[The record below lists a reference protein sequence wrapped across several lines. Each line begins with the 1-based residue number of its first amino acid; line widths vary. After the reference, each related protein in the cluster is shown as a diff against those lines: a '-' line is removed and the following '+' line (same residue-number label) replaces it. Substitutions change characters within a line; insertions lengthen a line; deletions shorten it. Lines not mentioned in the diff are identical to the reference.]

1 MDIRLKH
8 NIFSSFRVQL
18 AGYAIVSCILTFLS
32 DVSALAFIQLVKWNL
47 ARITLKK
54 TMLKEPEDVF
64 TIMKQTEPG
73 VWWLLVIITVFCFFV
88 YYIVLSAPMVKYFRE
103 IISGVQRIK
112 NGDLETKI
120 PIRPFGELADLAL
133 AVNAMQVELKT
144 TIAKEREAE
153 HVKDELITNVAHD
166 LRTPLTSIIG
176 YLNLLQ
182 NPGQLDGE
190 TQEKYLH
197 IAYDKAVRM
206 EGLVTDLFDFT
217 RYEKNKVVITK
228 NRLELKQFMEQIL
241 DEFYPSL
248 METHLECYTVFP
260 PEKIYIDGD
269 GELLARAFGNL
280 MGNAIKY
287 GAEGKQIQVEIQN
300 YPETHRARISII
312 NYGRLI
318 APKDLDKIF
327 DKFYRGDAARSSKEG
342 GTGLGL
348 AIAKN
353 IFDMHNGMIRV
364 RSDEGGTVFEV
375 LLPTV

>member
-1 MDIRLKH
+1 MKLNILK
-8 NIFSSFRVQL
+8 SFRVQL
-18 AGYAIVSCILTFLS
+18 AGYAIISCILTFLS
-32 DVSALAFIQLVKWNL
+32 DISVIAFIQLVKWNL

-54 TMLKEPEDVF
+54 SLVGTPEDIF
-64 TIMKQTEPG
+64 TIMRQTEPG
-73 VWWLLVIITVFCFFV
+73 IWWLLAIITVFCFCV
-88 YYIVLSAPMVKYFRE
+88 YYIVMTAPMVNYFRE

-120 PIRPFGELADLAL
+120 PIRPFGELEDLAI
-133 AVNAMQVELKT
+133 AVNAMQMELKT

-166 LRTPLTSIIG
+166 LRTPLTSILG

-182 NPGQLDGE
+182 NPEQLDKE
-190 TQEKYLH
+190 TEKKYLN

-217 RYEKNKVVITK
+217 RYEKNKMVITK
-228 NRLELKQFMEQIL
+228 SRLDLKQFMEQIL

-248 METHLECYTVFP
+248 MEAHLECYTVFP

-287 GAEGKQIQVEIQN
+287 GAEGKQIQIEIQN
-300 YPETHRARISII
+300 YPETHRVRVSII

-327 DKFYRGDAARSSKEG
+327 DKFYRGDTSRSSKEG

>member
-1 MDIRLKH
+1 MKLNILK
-8 NIFSSFRVQL
+8 SFRVQL
-18 AGYAIVSCILTFLS
+18 AGYAIISCILTFLS
-32 DVSALAFIQLVKWNL
+32 DISVIAFIQLVKWNL

-54 TMLKEPEDVF
+54 SLIGTPEDIF
-64 TIMKQTEPG
+64 TIMRQTEPG
-73 VWWLLVIITVFCFFV
+73 IWWLLAIITVFCFFV
-88 YYIVLSAPMVKYFRE
+88 YYIVMTAPMVNYFRE
-103 IISGVQRIK
+103 IVSGVQRIK

-120 PIRPFGELADLAL
+120 PIRPFGELEDLAI
-133 AVNAMQVELKT
+133 AVNAMQMELKT
-144 TIAKEREAE
+144 TIAKEREEE

-166 LRTPLTSIIG
+166 LRTPLTSILG

-182 NPGQLDGE
+182 NPEQLDKE
-190 TQEKYLH
+190 TEKKYLH

-217 RYEKNKVVITK
+217 RYEKNKMVITK
-228 NRLELKQFMEQIL
+228 SRLDLKQFMEQIL

-248 METHLECYTVFP
+248 MEAHLECYTVFP

-287 GAEGKQIQVEIQN
+287 GAEGKQIQIEIQN
-300 YPETHRARISII
+300 YPETHRVRVSII

-327 DKFYRGDAARSSKEG
+327 DKFYRGDTSRSSKEG

>member
-1 MDIRLKH
+1 MKLNILK
-8 NIFSSFRVQL
+8 SFRVQL
-18 AGYAIVSCILTFLS
+18 AGYAIISCILTFLS
-32 DVSALAFIQLVKWNL
+32 DISVIAFIQLVKWNL

-54 TMLKEPEDVF
+54 SLVGTPEDIF
-64 TIMKQTEPG
+64 TIMRQTELG
-73 VWWLLVIITVFCFFV
+73 IWWLLAIITVFCFFV
-88 YYIVLSAPMVKYFRE
+88 YYIVMTVPMVNYFRE

-120 PIRPFGELADLAL
+120 PIRPFGELEDLAI
-133 AVNAMQVELKT
+133 AVNAMQMELKT

-166 LRTPLTSIIG
+166 LRTPLTSILG

-182 NPGQLDGE
+182 NPEQLDKE
-190 TQEKYLH
+190 TEKKYLN

-217 RYEKNKVVITK
+217 RYEKNKMVITK
-228 NRLELKQFMEQIL
+228 SRLDLKQFMEQIL

-248 METHLECYTVFP
+248 MEAHLECYTVFP

-287 GAEGKQIQVEIQN
+287 GAEGKQIQIEIQN
-300 YPETHRARISII
+300 YPETHRVRVSII

-327 DKFYRGDAARSSKEG
+327 NKFYRGDTSRSSKEG

-353 IFDMHNGMIRV
+353 IFDMHNGMICV

>member
-1 MDIRLKH
+1 MKH

-54 TMLKEPEDVF
+54 TMLKEPEDIF

-133 AVNAMQVELKT
+133 AVNAMQMELKT

-182 NPGQLDGE
+182 NPGQLDEE
-190 TQEKYLH
+190 TEEKYLH

-228 NRLELKQFMEQIL
+228 SRLELKQFMEQIL

-248 METHLECYTVFP
+248 MEAHLECYTVFP

-280 MGNAIKY
+280 MGNVIKY
-287 GAEGKQIQVEIQN
+287 GAEGKQIQVEIQD
-300 YPETHRARISII
+300 YPETHRARVSII

>member
-54 TMLKEPEDVF
+54 TMLKEPEDIF

-133 AVNAMQVELKT
+133 AVNAMQMELKT

-190 TQEKYLH
+190 TQGKYLH

-300 YPETHRARISII
+300 YPETHRARVSII

>member
-1 MDIRLKH
+1 MKLNILK
-8 NIFSSFRVQL
+8 SFRVQL
-18 AGYAIVSCILTFLS
+18 AGYAIISCILTFLS
-32 DVSALAFIQLVKWNL
+32 DISVIAFIQLVKWNL

-54 TMLKEPEDVF
+54 SLIGTPEDIF
-64 TIMKQTEPG
+64 TIMRQTEPG
-73 VWWLLVIITVFCFFV
+73 IWWFLAIITVFCFFV
-88 YYIVLSAPMVKYFRE
+88 YYIVMTAPMVNYFRE

-120 PIRPFGELADLAL
+120 PIRPFGELEDLAI
-133 AVNAMQVELKT
+133 AVNAMQMELKT

-166 LRTPLTSIIG
+166 LRTPLTSILG

-182 NPGQLDGE
+182 NPEQLDKE
-190 TQEKYLH
+190 TEKKYLN

-206 EGLVTDLFDFT
+206 EGLVMDLFDFT
-217 RYEKNKVVITK
+217 RYEKNKMVITK
-228 NRLELKQFMEQIL
+228 SRLDLKQFMEQIL

-248 METHLECYTVFP
+248 MEAHLECYTVFP

-287 GAEGKQIQVEIQN
+287 GAEGKQIQIEIQN
-300 YPETHRARISII
+300 YPETHRVRVSII

-327 DKFYRGDAARSSKEG
+327 DKFYRGDTSRSSKEG

-353 IFDMHNGMIRV
+353 IFDMHNGMICV

>member
-1 MDIRLKH
+1 MKH

-54 TMLKEPEDVF
+54 TMLKEPEDIF

-133 AVNAMQVELKT
+133 AVNAMQMELKT

-190 TQEKYLH
+190 TQGKYLH

-300 YPETHRARISII
+300 YPETHRARVSII